1 MNPTEIKIDIKSMF
15 IEEIED
21 DFLKAGYPKYKAKQV
36 FRWISKGIDTFDE
49 MSDLSKEFKLKLC
62 KRYFIPKVSIEKKL
76 ISKIDGTIKYLF
88 KLDNNEFIESVLM
101 KYNHG
106 YSICVSTQVGCK
118 MGCTFCATGKSGF
131 SRDLR
136 ASEILAQIQ
145 LAQKDNRIRISN
157 VVLMGMGEPLDNYDN
172 VIRFLKLVSCNDGIN
187 IGLRHISV
195 STCGVVDKIYKL
207 SSEMLPVTLSVSLHA
222 PNDKIRSAIMPINKR
237 WCVNELIMACKDYNN
252 KTNRRISFEYAMI
265 KGINDTDKCAIELG
279 NLLNGMLCHVN
290 LILVNEV
297 GGNNYKKSTKE
308 RVERFK
314 NILSKRGI
322 NVTVRRKLG
331 SDIEASCGQL
341 KRSYVKEE
349 GNTYENI

>member
-36 FRWISKGIDTFDE
+36 FRWLSKGIDTFDE

-88 KLDNNEFIESVLM
+88 KLDDNEFIESVLM

-297 GGNNYKKSTKE
+297 GGNKYKKSTKE

-331 SDIEASCGQL
+331 PDIEASCGQL